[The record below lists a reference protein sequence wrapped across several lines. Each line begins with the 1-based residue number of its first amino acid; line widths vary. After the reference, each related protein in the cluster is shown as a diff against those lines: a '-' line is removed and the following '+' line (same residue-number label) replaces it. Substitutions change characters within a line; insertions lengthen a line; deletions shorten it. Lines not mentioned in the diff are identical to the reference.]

1 MMRATV
7 TVPMFVYDSRETGL
21 LEAALDLEHR
31 LELDGIAR
39 TILERRPVLAFT
51 GAGISTESGIPDF
64 RGPSGLWK
72 RTAPTAFREF
82 LNDPGARARY
92 WERRRERY
100 PELKAKQPNL
110 GHHSLTQLMNAGHL
124 DLVIT
129 QNIDGL
135 HQKAGISDQRI
146 IELHGSSHK
155 IRCLSCRRVFP
166 AESDQIDI
174 SVEIPDC
181 PRCGGILKEATISFG
196 EPLVEE
202 DLRGALSVAESAGTV
217 VVVGS
222 SLTVNPAS
230 RVPLVAARSGASLA
244 IINNEE
250 TPLDRYATH
259 LVRAP
264 AGAALSYLTRQVL
277 AGA

>member
-1 MMRATV
+1 M
-7 TVPMFVYDSRETGL
+7 
-21 LEAALDLEHR
+21 LEAALELEHR
-31 LELDGIAR
+31 LELDRVAR
-39 TILERRPVLAFT
+39 AMLSYKPVLAFT

-72 RTAPTAFREF
+72 RTAPTGFRDF
-82 LNDPGARARY
+82 LNDPEARARY

-100 PELKAKQPNL
+100 PELASKAPNL
-110 GHHSLTQLMNAGHL
+110 GHSSLQQLVDSGVL

-135 HQKAGISDQRI
+135 HQKSGVHPDRV
-146 IELHGSSHK
+146 IELHGSSHR
-155 IRCLSCRRVFP
+155 IRCLECRTQFP
-166 AESDQIDI
+166 VDTDEIDFAAP
-174 SVEIPDC
+174 IPDC

-196 EPLVEE
+196 EPLIEE
-202 DLRGALSVAESAGTV
+202 DLRRSLKLAEESGMV
-217 VVVGS
+217 LVVGS

-230 RVPLVAARSGASLA
+230 RVPLMAARNGASLA

-250 TPLDRYATH
+250 TPLDRYAEH
-259 LVRAP
+259 IVRAP
-264 AGAALSYLTRQVL
+264 AGASLSYLTRQVL

>member
-1 MMRATV
+1 M
-7 TVPMFVYDSRETGL
+7 
-21 LEAALDLEHR
+21 LESALELEHR
-31 LELDGIAR
+31 LILDRIAQ
-39 TILERRPVLAFT
+39 TILERPPVVAFT

-72 RTAPTAFREF
+72 RTAPTAFRDF
-82 LNDPGARARY
+82 LNDPEARARY

-100 PELKAKQPNL
+100 PQLKAKQPNL
-110 GHHSLTQLMNAGHL
+110 GHESLSQLMDAGHL
-124 DLVIT
+124 DVVVT

-146 IELHGSSHK
+146 IELHGSSHM

-166 AESDQIDI
+166 AESEEIDI
-174 SVEIPDC
+174 DLEIPAC

-196 EPLVEE
+196 ESLVEE
-202 DLRGALSVAESAGTV
+202 DLRRALAIGETAGTLL
-217 VVVGS
+217 VVGS

-230 RVPLVAARSGASLA
+230 RVPLVAARNGASLA

-250 TPLDRYATH
+250 TPLDRYAEH

>member
-1 MMRATV
+1 M
-7 TVPMFVYDSRETGL
+7 
-21 LEAALDLEHR
+21 LESTLELEHR
-31 LELDGIAR
+31 LELDRIAQI
-39 TILERRPVLAFT
+39 ILDRHPVIGFT

-72 RTAPTAFREF
+72 RTSPTAYRDF
-82 LNDPGARARY
+82 LNDPEARARY

-110 GHHSLTQLMNAGHL
+110 GHASLSQLMDAGYL

-166 AESDQIDI
+166 AESDEIDHTA
-174 SVEIPDC
+174 EIPAC

-196 EPLVEE
+196 EALVEE
-202 DLRGALSVAESAGTV
+202 DLRRALSIAENAGTML
-217 VVVGS
+217 VVGS

-230 RVPLVAARSGASLA
+230 RVPLVAARNGATVA

-250 TPLDRYATH
+250 TPLDRYAEH

>member
-1 MMRATV
+1 
-7 TVPMFVYDSRETGL
+7 L
-21 LEAALDLEHR
+21 LEAILELEQR
-31 LELDGIAR
+31 LELDRVAQ
-39 TILERRPVLAFT
+39 TVLTSRPVLAFT

-64 RGPSGLWK
+64 RGPNGLWK
-72 RTAPTAFREF
+72 RNPPTGFRDF
-82 LNDPGARARY
+82 LTDAEVRTRY

-100 PELKAKQPNL
+100 PELVSKEPNV
-110 GHHSLTQLMNAGHL
+110 GHHSLGQLLKSGIL

-135 HQKAGISDQRI
+135 HQKAGVEDDRI

-155 IRCLSCRRVFP
+155 IRCLECRSVFP
-166 AESDQIDI
+166 GDSDEVDF
-174 SVEIPDC
+174 EAATPEC

-196 EPLVEE
+196 EPLIEE
-202 DLRGALSVAESAGTV
+202 DLRLALSLAEEAGMV
-217 VVVGS
+217 LVVGS

-230 RVPLVAARSGASLA
+230 RVPLVAARNGATLA

-250 TPLDRYATH
+250 TPLDRYAEH
-259 LVRAP
+259 IIRAP
-264 AGAALSYLTRQVL
+264 AGASLSYLTRQVM

>member
-1 MMRATV
+1 
-7 TVPMFVYDSRETGL
+7 L
-21 LEAALDLEHR
+21 LESALELEHR
-31 LELDGIAR
+31 LELDRIAQ
-39 TILERRPVLAFT
+39 TILTRKPVLAFT

-72 RTAPTAFREF
+72 KTAPTGFRDF
-82 LNDPGARARY
+82 LNDPEIRARY
-92 WERRRERY
+92 WRRRRERY
-100 PELKAKQPNL
+100 PELASKEPNV
-110 GHHSLTQLMNAGHL
+110 GHVSLQQLMSGGHL

-135 HQKAGISDQRI
+135 HQKSGVNDDRI
-146 IELHGSSHK
+146 IELHGSSHQ
-155 IRCLSCRRVFP
+155 IRCLDCRTLFP
-166 AESDQIDI
+166 SDSAEIDFQAT
-174 SVEIPDC
+174 IPTC

-196 EPLVEE
+196 EPLIED
-202 DLRGALSVAESAGTV
+202 DLRRALSLAEDSGMV
-217 VVVGS
+217 LVVGS

-230 RVPLVAARSGASLA
+230 RVPLVAARNGATVA

-250 TPLDRYATH
+250 TPLDRYAEH
-259 LVRAP
+259 IVRAS